1 MPELIRSIAGRLRE
15 FVGNRRVAPR
25 YVTHL
30 EVGLALNVS
39 LPGANAGAQA
49 NDPPFRLA
57 GYTRDISASGLALIV
72 PSIRVGGQYVTGEN
86 RRLRIMLK
94 LPTGPIEIY
103 ATPVR
108 YSPLD
113 EDGVDTGYLV
123 GVQIVSMSDEDR
135 ARFNAYLEKMKT
147 EA

>member
-39 LPGANAGAQA
+39 LPGTNAGAQA
-49 NDPPFRLA
+49 NDSPLRLA

-72 PSIRVGGQYVTGEN
+72 PSIRVGGQYVTGEK

-135 ARFNAYLEKMKT
+135 ALFNTYLEKMKT

>member
-1 MPELIRSIAGRLRE
+1 MPELIRSIAGRLRAY
-15 FVGNRRVAPR
+15 VGNRRVAPR

-39 LPGANAGAQA
+39 LPGAKT
-49 NDPPFRLA
+49 DSPPLKLA

-72 PSIRVGGQYVTGEN
+72 PTIRVGGQYVTGEN

-94 LPTGPIEIY
+94 LPTGPIEIQ

-113 EDGVDTGYLV
+113 DDDGVDTGYLV

-147 EA
+147 DA

>member
-15 FVGNRRVAPR
+15 FVGNRRRAPR

-39 LPGANAGAQA
+39 LPGADARQKDG
-49 NDPPFRLA
+49 DPVRLA

-72 PSIRVGGQYVTGEN
+72 PTIRVGGQYVTGET

-94 LPTGPIEIY
+94 LPTGPIEIH
-103 ATPVR
+103 AAPVR
-108 YSPLD
+108 YSPLEEGGD
-113 EDGVDTGYLV
+113 DTGYLV
-123 GVQIVSMSDEDR
+123 GVQITGMSDEDR
-135 ARFNAYLEKMKT
+135 ALYDAYLEKMKT